1 MLVIWSKKND
11 YNTKIS
17 KIERKINDHNHDIYI
32 TTPEFNKFTAEI
44 FAARL
49 TQANLATKAD
59 FTTKLKQNMYSLK
72 MN

>member
-1 MLVIWSKKND
+1 MKSKSLVIN
-11 YNTKIS
+11 
-17 KIERKINDHNHDIYI
+17 HNKYI
-32 TTPEFNKFTAEI
+32 TTPEFNKFTVEI

-49 TQANLATKAD
+49 TQANLAAKAKAD